1 MGKTQG
7 LMSQTQGLMSKAQSA
22 IGQAQGLAEKVAV
35 PIAGLTQ
42 RAIANPLPGNLP
54 PSGATASKREIK
66 NALVE
71 EYCKIVRDSQPQIE
85 KQFIEDVQK
94 FLTAELGK
102 REISEE
108 VNTMVQDI
116 ILSEIENSLLDDY
129 FVQHQM
135 VIILYGAV
143 GNGIVN
149 RYIDDNVSD
158 KSRLDTLSSSKI
170 TDYLLEKLEEDIKTH
185 GGNLPPV
192 LTEQTGG
199 KEYPNKTAEL
209 LHFFPLNASSSGMN
223 SKMAYVVEKGITDA
237 LKATM
242 ESDEIQG
249 LIKEKIG
256 VTIEAYMKKILA
268 MFEGKEG
275 EQIKLQK
282 MMLYTLLSKVRIRE
296 RFNGAI
302 EEALK
307 MTKLKPGE
315 PSNVSGTLKE
325 ELNNQIKSFFSGK
338 VSGRKSTLTGEF
350 GAALDGA
357 QGTDKQG
364 MSNGGGGKK
373 RRKTKRW
380 RTRKPVR
387 RSHTRKS
394 KRL

>member
-1 MGKTQG
+1 
-7 LMSQTQGLMSKAQSA
+7 MSTIFRFAEGVANKAEGVA
-22 IGQAQGLAEKVAV
+22 NKAQGLAEKVAG

-42 RAIANPLPGNLP
+42 GAIANPLPGNLS

-71 EYCKIVRDSQPQIE
+71 EYCQIVRNSQPQIE
-85 KQFIEDVQK
+85 KQFIEDVKK
-94 FLTAELGK
+94 FLTAELDK

-143 GNGIVN
+143 GNVIVN
-149 RYIDDNVSD
+149 RYIDDNAAI
-158 KSRLDTLSSSKI
+158 DTLSSSKI
-170 TDYLLEKLEEDIKTH
+170 TDYLLKKLEEEIKTH
-185 GGNLPPV
+185 GPDP
-192 LTEQTGG
+192 TTQTGG
-199 KEYPNKTAEL
+199 KEYPNKTDEL
-209 LHFFPLNASSSGMN
+209 LHFFPLDESSSGMN
-223 SKMAYVVEKGITDA
+223 AKMAYVVEKGITDA

-242 ESDEIQG
+242 KSDEIQG
-249 LIKEKIG
+249 LIKTKIG
-256 VTIEAYMKKILA
+256 ITIEAYMKKILD

-282 MMLYTLLSKVRIRE
+282 RMLYTLLSKVRIRE

-302 EEALK
+302 EKALE

-315 PSNVSGTLKE
+315 PSNVSGILKE
-325 ELNNQIKSFFSGK
+325 ELNKQIKSFFSGK
-338 VSGRKSTLTGEF
+338 VSSGKSTLTGAL
-350 GAALDGA
+350 GAALNDA
-357 QGTDKQG
+357 QGTDPQG
-364 MSNGGGGKK
+364 TDPQGTDPQNGGKK
-373 RRKTKRW
+373 RRKTKRR

>member
-1 MGKTQG
+1 
-7 LMSQTQGLMSKAQSA
+7 
-22 IGQAQGLAEKVAV
+22 
-35 PIAGLTQ
+35 
-42 RAIANPLPGNLP
+42 
-54 PSGATASKREIK
+54 
-66 NALVE
+66 
-71 EYCKIVRDSQPQIE
+71 
-85 KQFIEDVQK
+85 
-94 FLTAELGK
+94 
-102 REISEE
+102 
-108 VNTMVQDI
+108 
-116 ILSEIENSLLDDY
+116 
-129 FVQHQM
+129 
-135 VIILYGAV
+135 
-143 GNGIVN
+143 
-149 RYIDDNVSD
+149 
-158 KSRLDTLSSSKI
+158 
-170 TDYLLEKLEEDIKTH
+170 
-185 GGNLPPV
+185 
-192 LTEQTGG
+192 
-199 KEYPNKTAEL
+199 
-209 LHFFPLNASSSGMN
+209 MN

-256 VTIEAYMKKILA
+256 VTIEAYMKKILK

-302 EEALK
+302 EKALE

-338 VSGRKSTLTGEF
+338 VSGRKSTLTGAL
-350 GAALDGA
+350 GAALDGP
-357 QGTDKQG
+357 Q
-364 MSNGGGGKK
+364 NGGKK
-373 RRKTKRW
+373 RRKTKRR